1 MVPELENY
9 LMWTMGVG
17 ITLQA
22 RDRVQELT
30 LISLSGAA
38 AENSLTSCW
47 ILSTLVEEKLS
58 VIAASCS
65 SHQAD

>member
-17 ITLQA
+17 FTLQA
-22 RDRVQELT
+22 WDRVQEST

-38 AENSLTSCW
+38 AKNSVSHAESGPCSLKRSC
-47 ILSTLVEEKLS
+47 L
-58 VIAASCS
+58 
-65 SHQAD
+65 

>member
-22 RDRVQELT
+22 WDRVQEPT

-38 AENSLTSCW
+38 AKNSVS
-47 ILSTLVEEKLS
+47 
-58 VIAASCS
+58 
-65 SHQAD
+65 

>member
-22 RDRVQELT
+22 WGQSARTYAHLPVRGCCKEQ
-30 LISLSGAA
+30 
-38 AENSLTSCW
+38 C
-47 ILSTLVEEKLS
+47 
-58 VIAASCS
+58 
-65 SHQAD
+65 

>member
-22 RDRVQELT
+22 WDRVQEPT
-30 LISLSGAA
+30 LISLSGGCCK
-38 AENSLTSCW
+38 EQC
-47 ILSTLVEEKLS
+47 
-58 VIAASCS
+58 
-65 SHQAD
+65 